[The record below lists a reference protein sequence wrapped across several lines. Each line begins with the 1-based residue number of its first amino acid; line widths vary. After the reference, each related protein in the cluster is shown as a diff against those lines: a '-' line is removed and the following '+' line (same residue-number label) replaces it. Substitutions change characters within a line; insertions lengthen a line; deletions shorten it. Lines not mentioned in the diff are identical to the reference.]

1 MKRFNIDALKKHT
14 ILYWSIVAIVMFLAL
29 HLLAPLIPN
38 IEEILVN
45 GATAI
50 TLIFLVIYA
59 LKAISIFLKMLP
71 FILLLPF
78 LLIIAFIVNKK
89 TKKREMIGGQ

>member
-14 ILYWSIVAIVMFLAL
+14 VLYWSIVAIVIFLAL
-29 HLLAPLIPN
+29 NLFAPLIPN
-38 IEEILVN
+38 LEEVMVN

-50 TLIFLVIYA
+50 TFIFFTICV
-59 LKAISIFLKMLP
+59 LKAITIFLKMLP

-78 LLIIAFIVNKK
+78 LLIIALIVSKK
-89 TKKREMIGGQ
+89 KKKRRLSGGQ